1 MDWDE
6 RFSKTELYD
15 NLDDLGVWKNPQ
27 YNLDE
32 LLIRTT
38 RNTRSGQEFGF
49 KPLRLSIGVLSN
61 GQFYE
66 GFASILDRQG
76 RSVNTDKDIP
86 SSFWI
91 RFREQV
97 RP

>member
-15 NLDDLGVWKNPQ
+15 NLDDLGIWDRPK
-27 YNLDE
+27 YKLDE
-32 LLIRTT
+32 LLVRTT
-38 RNTRSGQEFGF
+38 KNTRSGQEFGF
-49 KPLRLSIGVLSN
+49 KPRRLSIGILTN

-66 GFASILDRQG
+66 GFTSVLDRKG
-76 RSVNTDKDIP
+76 RNVNTDEDIA

-97 RP
+97 RQ